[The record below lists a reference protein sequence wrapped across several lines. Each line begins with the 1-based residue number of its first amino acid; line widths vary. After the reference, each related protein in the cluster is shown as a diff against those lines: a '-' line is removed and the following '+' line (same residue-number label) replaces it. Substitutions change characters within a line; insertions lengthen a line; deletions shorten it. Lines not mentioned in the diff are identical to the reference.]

1 MKETAPKSLCLS
13 FSHEEK
19 QEAGG
24 GELVKRRELYAY
36 LLKSFERQEP
46 LGQNWLFFFGKKDET
61 QCGLWVFP
69 HLHSLKDMQ
78 SINLDIENAG

>member
-1 MKETAPKSLCLS
+1 MKETAPKSSSLS
-13 FSHEEK
+13 FSHEEE

-46 LGQNWLFFFGKKDET
+46 LGQNRLFFLERRMKLHV
-61 QCGLWVFP
+61 GLGS
-69 HLHSLKDMQ
+69 SL
-78 SINLDIENAG
+78 IFLL